1 MSVTENKT
9 LSRERGQW
17 STDFVCLTVT
27 FTSFVRSF
35 VRSLDVHPITLGC

>member
-27 FTSFVRSF
+27 FTSFVRS
-35 VRSLDVHPITLGC
+35 LDVHPITLGC